1 MRTTKINELWKWF
14 ISDVIFPSI
23 NIYRKYSVVRYSVYF
38 FQQLLLIFFFLSILF
53 DYFSGRPEPIVS
65 WFNGT
70 EPIQTN
76 GGVAM
81 GRHVIVNRLEI
92 PHLTRAAYNSTLRC
106 QASNTK
112 LAPPV
117 ERTVRLDM
125 LCKWYL
131 FIQNCIYKMC
141 MNSKIYIP
149 VFDYSEWNAMLE
161 SVQNK

>member
-1 MRTTKINELWKWF
+1 MKLRCPPQSIYKLMYYHPKGLILNVVFKY
-14 ISDVIFPSI
+14 ISCSMC
-23 NIYRKYSVVRYSVYF
+23 
-38 FQQLLLIFFFLSILF
+38 LIFGFFF
-53 DYFSGRPEPIVS
+53 AGRPEPTVT

-92 PHLTRAAYNSTLRC
+92 PHLTREAYNSTLRC

-125 LCKWYL
+125 LCKYL
-131 FIQNCIYKMC
+131 FIQIAFYDLSNYSLA
-141 MNSKIYIP
+141 NSVSHSSIQ
-149 VFDYSEWNAMLE
+149 VDLQSHHFLMFFFVENQQFD
-161 SVQNK
+161 